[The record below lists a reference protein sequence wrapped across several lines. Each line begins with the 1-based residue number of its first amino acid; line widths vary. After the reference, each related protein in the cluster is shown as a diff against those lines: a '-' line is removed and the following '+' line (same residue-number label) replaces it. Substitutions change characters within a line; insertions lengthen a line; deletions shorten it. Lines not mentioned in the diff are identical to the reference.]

1 MTAGSSFEQEGIR
14 WTKTIQVMRNDMVF
28 RQAEVCKWDQH
39 ISSYFRIYQL
49 MLDGFLALCGFA
61 GPLREMAM
69 ADYLRKFYQENDTLN
84 MGNLWQPARYRH
96 YMMSL
101 L

>member
-1 MTAGSSFEQEGIR
+1 
-14 WTKTIQVMRNDMVF
+14 
-28 RQAEVCKWDQH
+28 
-39 ISSYFRIYQL
+39 

-84 MGNLWQPARYRH
+84 MGNQWQPARYKQ